1 MKKVLLLLN
10 EHEDPPFLFQF
21 LKVATNNRQSL
32 TKNFSSGSIYLS
44 GTTLTVQKLFIIFFI
59 PFFYF
64 MIRIWIGKL
73 FWVTKP
79 KILMIIPS

>member
-10 EHEDPPFLFQF
+10 EHEDPLFLFQI

-32 TKNFSSGSIYLS
+32 TKISDQAPSISVERPEQYKSCLSSLS
-44 GTTLTVQKLFIIFFI
+44 
-59 PFFYF
+59 PFFS

-73 FWVTKP
+73 FWMTKP

>member
-32 TKNFSSGSIYLS
+32 TKNYSSGSIYLS
-44 GTTLTVQKLFIIFFI
+44 GTTLTVQKLFIIFFT
-59 PFFYF
+59 FFF
-64 MIRIWIGKL
+64 SMIRFWIGKL
-73 FWVTKP
+73 FWMTKP